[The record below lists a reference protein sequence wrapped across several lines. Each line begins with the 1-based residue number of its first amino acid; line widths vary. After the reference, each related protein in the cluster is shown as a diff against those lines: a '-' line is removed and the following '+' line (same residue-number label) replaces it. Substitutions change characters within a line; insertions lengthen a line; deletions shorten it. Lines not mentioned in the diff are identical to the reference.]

1 MQNTAHRND
10 TQNADKL
17 QSVIS
22 DDLFPQVHHISDVK
36 QVIEEM
42 QGISQNLREPQIKAL
57 LFLKKLGEN
66 EYLHGKT
73 NPYEE
78 LYKYISVAGK
88 KDVADPEYY
97 LDTIE
102 ALIPKPPRPIVMAPG
117 DNKGGKR

>member
-1 MQNTAHRND
+1 MQSTGQRND

-22 DDLFPQVHHISDVK
+22 DDLFPNVQHISDVK
-36 QVIEEM
+36 QVIDVM
-42 QGISQNLREPQIKAL
+42 KSNSQNLREPQVKAL
-57 LFLKKLGEN
+57 LFLKKMGEN
-66 EYLHGKT
+66 EYLHGEK
-73 NPYEE
+73 NPYDE
-78 LYKYISVAGK
+78 LYKYITVSGK

-117 DNKGGKR
+117 DKGGRR